1 MAGTTTATQVFDLSM
16 GLIDEISSGG
26 LSDTSDTAEYKN
38 RTLRI
43 LNTLQ
48 QELYPLSDTY
58 TVVTAGTRPILT
70 ILTAFA
76 DVIGLDD
83 YLAQTVMPYGL
94 SAHLLLN
101 ENPTSAS
108 FFEQRYEELKSAAS
122 KIPSEFTAIEDVYGG
137 QDYNEYS
144 RW

>member
-58 TVVTAGTRPILT
+58 TVVTAGTRPICT
-70 ILTAFA
+70 ALTAFA

-108 FFEQRYEELKSAAS
+108 FFEQRYEELKAGAS
-122 KIPSEFTAIEDVYGG
+122 KIPSEFEPIENVY
-137 QDYNEYS
+137 QDCGFNHYS